1 METKKLG
8 GRKKRV
14 SKEDTTQ
21 NGSPL
26 DHIRQQERVE
36 IIAEELLKMKSKVK
50 IQKEYMAKW
59 GCSRP
64 TINTIIDE
72 AMCWILEIDK
82 TDREQIRALNA
93 NRIDY
98 LFDEANGVRDKARL
112 IDLLNKM
119 YGVYETNVNINTGE
133 DAEFTFSF
141 GEKDKDKEG
150 DADNV

>member
-1 METKKLG
+1 METKKLR
-8 GRKKRV
+8 GRKKRT

-26 DHIRQQERVE
+26 DNIRQQERVE
-36 IIAEELLKMKSKVK
+36 IIAMELLSMKSKVK
-50 IQKEYMAKW
+50 IQKEYMSKW

-64 TINTIIDE
+64 TINAIIDE
-72 AMCWILEIDK
+72 AMCWILEVDN

-98 LFDEANGVRDKARL
+98 LFDEAKGVRDKTKL

-119 YGVYETNVNINTGE
+119 YGIYETNVTINSDETVTIDIG
-133 DAEFTFSF
+133 
-141 GEKDKDKEG
+141 
-150 DADNV
+150 V

>member
-1 METKKLG
+1 METKKLR
-8 GRKKRV
+8 GRKKRT

-26 DHIRQQERVE
+26 DNIRQQERVE
-36 IIAEELLKMKSKVK
+36 IIAMELLSMKSKVK
-50 IQKEYMAKW
+50 IQKEYMSKW

-64 TINTIIDE
+64 TINAIIDE
-72 AMCWILEIDK
+72 AMCWILEVDK

-98 LFDEANGVRDKARL
+98 LFDEAKGVRDKTKL

-119 YGVYETNVNINTGE
+119 YGIYETNVTINSDETVTIDIG
-133 DAEFTFSF
+133 
-141 GEKDKDKEG
+141 
-150 DADNV
+150 V